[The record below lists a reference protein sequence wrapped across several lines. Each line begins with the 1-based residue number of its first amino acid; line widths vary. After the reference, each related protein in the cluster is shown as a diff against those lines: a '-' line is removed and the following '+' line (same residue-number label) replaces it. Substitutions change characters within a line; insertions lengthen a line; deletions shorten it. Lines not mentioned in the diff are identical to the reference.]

1 MNQTYINEL
10 KNHIGEEV
18 TLKGWLYN
26 SRSSGKL
33 SFLQLRDGTGIVQCV
48 VFKPNNEELFEKAK
62 ALGQESSIIVTGNVK
77 EDTRS
82 AIGVESLLQIVARLA
97 PGITELMCHPGDGS
111 PLDAAYVAERAEELR
126 ALCDPRVRA
135 TLAAE
140 RIELRAFHV
149 DLRAGT
155 PRGPSSASPL

>member
-33 SFLQLRDGTGIVQCV
+33 VFLQLRDGTGIVQCV
-48 VFKPNNEELFEKAK
+48 VFKGNSEEVFDRAK
-62 ALGQESSIIVTGNVK
+62 GLGQESSVIVHGSVK

-82 AIGVESLLQIVARLA
+82 PIGVEIDVKDLEVVQNAQEY
-97 PGITELMCHPGDGS
+97 PITPKEHGTEFLMDNRH
-111 PLDAAYVAERAEELR
+111 
-126 ALCDPRVRA
+126 
-135 TLAAE
+135 
-140 RIELRAFHV
+140 
-149 DLRAGT
+149 
-155 PRGPSSASPL
+155 